1 MYKKIQL
8 RKGKDESLRRFHPW
22 VFSGAIQ
29 QIEDGVQEGQLVRVV
44 TYEGDFIVPEHVTML
59 MPDVF
64 VGCKKLTSV
73 TVPKHIDYVNDHVFD
88 GCKAISI
95 SNTPYGKKYS
105 LTW

>member
-1 MYKKIQL
+1 MAYYDKH
-8 RKGKDESLRRFHPW
+8 G
-22 VFSGAIQ
+22 
-29 QIEDGVQEGQLVRVV
+29 IEYSDDKEILVKCPQS
-44 TYEGDFIVPEHVTML
+44 YEGDFIVPEHVPML

-95 SNTPYGKKYS
+95 SNTPQGKKYS